1 MKTISIFLLII
12 TTLTTCACAEETPM
26 KGASPAG
33 FETIR
38 LGMSESELRAARPE
52 VRPDDFYS
60 SPNYFERLPANHLSP
75 FRDVTYKFDEPGG
88 RLVQVVFS
96 WSGPLPEIERRCGAF
111 ISSTVLRLGEP
122 TERRVQIVDRHYV
135 TQSRVEAPLLQWSTN
150 DVIVSATCFA
160 VSDQSSTANFYQLA
174 ISTLAVATKRMGDA
188 KTRAS
193 SVAEQER
200 LFGRLLERR
209 ADAPKFR

>member
-1 MKTISIFLLII
+1 MKTISIFLLIM
-12 TTLTTCACAEETPM
+12 TTLATCACAEETPI
-26 KGASPAG
+26 KAASPAG
-33 FETIR
+33 FDTIR
-38 LGMSESELRAARPE
+38 LGMPESELRAARPE
-52 VRPDDFYS
+52 VRPDDFYGA
-60 SPNYFERLPANHLSP
+60 PNYFERLPADHPGP
-75 FRDVTYKFDEPGG
+75 FRDVTYKFDGG

-96 WSGPLPEIERRCGAF
+96 WSGPLPEIEQRCGAF

-122 TERRVQIVDRHYV
+122 AERRVQIVDRHYV
-135 TQSRVEAPLLQWSTN
+135 TQSRVEAPWLQWSTN
-150 DVIVSATCFA
+150 GMIVSASCFA

-174 ISTLAVATKRMGDA
+174 ISTPAAAAKRMGDA

>member
-12 TTLTTCACAEETPM
+12 TTLATCACAEETPI
-26 KGASPAG
+26 KAASPAG

-38 LGMSESELRAARPE
+38 LGMPESELRTARPE
-52 VRPDDFYS
+52 VRPDDFYR
-60 SPNYFERLPANHLSP
+60 SPNYFERLPADHPSQ
-75 FRDVTYKFDEPGG
+75 FRNVTYTLDEPGG
-88 RLVQVVFS
+88 RLVQVIFS
-96 WSGPLPEIERRCGAF
+96 SSGPLPEIERRCGAF

-122 TERRVQIVDRHYV
+122 TERRVHIVDRHYV
-135 TQSRVEAPLLQWSTN
+135 THSRVEAPLLQWSTN
-150 DVIVSATCFA
+150 GVIVSATCFA

-174 ISTLAVATKRMGDA
+174 ISTPAAATKRMGDA

-193 SVAEQER
+193 NAAEQER

-209 ADAPKFR
+209 PDARR